1 VLEPGI
7 VQSQPT
13 QQQMDAVTVLEAAV
27 RLQNGDLAE
36 TAVFQAFS
44 SGLHA
49 VHSQLLIILAEAPW
63 HSRHE
68 DVVRA
73 LQQLHSPAAVDA
85 LERTAYAVHNY
96 LAYDD
101 GFALA
106 RKCTWAPADIGTP
119 EAQQALT
126 RLASGDNA
134 VIASYAQKRLTNWQ
148 NELRRKELP
157 LP

>member
-1 VLEPGI
+1 
-7 VQSQPT
+7 
-13 QQQMDAVTVLEAAV
+13 
-27 RLQNGDLAE
+27 
-36 TAVFQAFS
+36 
-44 SGLHA
+44 
-49 VHSQLLIILAEAPW
+49 
-63 HSRHE
+63 
-68 DVVRA
+68 
-73 LQQLHSPAAVDA
+73 VDA